1 MKKALIGAGIA
12 LAWISSLL
20 LVLVVGYLLFFL
32 FQRGLPT
39 LGTALF
45 FGDTPIFAGITGQ
58 LPIWD
63 GIWPACVGT
72 LALIFLSA
80 TIAIPTGISG
90 GIYLAE
96 YSRGKS
102 KQALTFLID
111 VLAGTPS
118 ILMGLLGFA
127 AILFLRNVLGIQ
139 ARTNLLLAA
148 LCIAFLVLPYIVR
161 ATQTALEGVPR
172 IRRIT
177 GLGLGMTRHQTIIHL
192 LLPGA
197 AKGILS
203 GIILALGRAA
213 EDTAVILLTGVVANA
228 GIPRGLTDK
237 FEALPFHIYYLSAE
251 YQNQDELSQAFGT
264 ALVLLCM
271 TSLLFLS
278 AHFIHNQL
286 EKRWK

>member
-1 MKKALIGAGIA
+1 MKHLLFRAAIV
-12 LAWISSLL
+12 LAWVSSLL
-20 LVLVVGYLLFFL
+20 LVLVIGYLIFFL
-32 FQRGLPT
+32 LLRGLPI
-39 LGTALF
+39 LGTDLF
-45 FGDTPIFAGITGQ
+45 FGDTPAWAALSGQ
-58 LPIWD
+58 MPVWE

-72 LALIFLSA
+72 LALIFMSA
-80 TIAIPTGISG
+80 GISIPLGVSG

-96 YSRGKS
+96 YGRGKS
-102 KQALTFLID
+102 KHLLTFFID

-127 AILFLRNVLGIQ
+127 AILFIRNVFGIQ
-139 ARTNLLLAA
+139 ARTNLLLAS
-148 LCIAFLVLPYIVR
+148 LCLAFLVLPYIIKG
-161 ATQTALEGVPR
+161 TQMALEGVPDALR
-172 IRRIT
+172 MT
-177 GLGLGMTRHQTIIHL
+177 GFGLGMTRAQTIIHL

-197 AKGILS
+197 AKGIFS

-213 EDTAVILLTGVVANA
+213 EDTAVILLTGVVANG
-228 GIPRGLTDK
+228 GIPRGLSDK

-251 YQNQDELSQAFGT
+251 YQNPQELSQAFGT

-271 TSLLFLS
+271 TSLLFIS

>member
-1 MKKALIGAGIA
+1 MKKAFIGAGIV

-32 FQRGLPT
+32 IKRGLPT
-39 LGTALF
+39 LGAGLF
-45 FGDTPIFAGITGQ
+45 FGDTPVFDGITGR
-58 LPIWD
+58 LPIWE

-80 TIAIPTGISG
+80 SIAIPTGISG

-102 KQALTFLID
+102 KQVITFLID

-127 AILFLRNVLGIQ
+127 AILFIRNVFGIQ
-139 ARTNLLLAA
+139 ARTNLLLAS

-172 IRRIT
+172 ILRIT
-177 GLGLGMTRHQTIIHL
+177 GLGLGMTRHQAIVHL